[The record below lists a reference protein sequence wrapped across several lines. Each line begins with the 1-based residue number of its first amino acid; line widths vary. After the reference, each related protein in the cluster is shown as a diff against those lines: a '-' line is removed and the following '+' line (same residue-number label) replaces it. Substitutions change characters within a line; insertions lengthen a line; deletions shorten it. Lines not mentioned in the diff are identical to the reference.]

1 MHVHSTS
8 QASLAADIIDRITAL
23 DEMLKLADAD
33 DQAELAERMAAL
45 DPSEVQH
52 ILATFGVQPTA
63 AATVAVAVSDTAAEE
78 ARQSHV

>member
-8 QASLAADIIDRITAL
+8 QASLAADIVDRITAL

-45 DPSEVQH
+45 DPSEVTH
-52 ILATFGVQPTA
+52 ILTVFGVPSAQA
-63 AATVAVAVSDTAAEE
+63 ASVDVAVSSGDAEK
-78 ARQSHV
+78 AGQYV